1 MNAFLDRVE
10 KNGIL
15 RRVLAKGEGLSVR
28 GVFTPGRHQLRVI
41 RVEGAPSPEA
51 FSLQLDHLTARYRPV
66 SLEEVIGGLG
76 MWFRL
81 RPRSV
86 LLTIRTSSREF
97 VDRLS
102 PLFHGGQI
110 PVLVLIPSS
119 DLTRS
124 RESVQSLL
132 ATGARIGLDL
142 TGLLKSDS
150 PAEELR
156 RALELLDGEI
166 PAAIRAVFLSREAPA
181 SLRQSLRSL
190 GIELGICNR
199 VGINDLRQVDR
210 RSLRSIP
217 LRGDEEVEL
226 LRSKLVSCS
235 ARLGRWVAPRTKTE
249 RSDQREVRR
258 QRKKIRLVYRSLDAA
273 LSGEMAQ
280 MKGVQNK
287 GVQKREMGETLRSL
301 TRRRGPYFERM
312 HDLSGV
318 VSRTVPALGRTLRRR
333 LLKTDRLPWCVESL
347 RYVGHGTASTV
358 YRLEIAGQPP
368 RVLKVSRWTAWQ
380 SPEIQLQHARHHRSR
395 ERKLREWFGDVV
407 IPSHFLL
414 IEGPLRRAPVLATLQ
429 DEVTDPVDVLAL
441 DDDALCAD
449 LEREPDLRDSF
460 LRVAERCLALAP
472 RGRFPDLVGTG
483 NLIAGGLRGRRG
495 LWIIDSGI
503 YDRRA
508 NDPVYPDAK
517 IDRTVRRFEQLLSRL
532 SRETT

>member
-1 MNAFLDRVE
+1 MTAFLNRVE
-10 KNGIL
+10 RNGTL
-15 RRVLAKGEGLSVR
+15 RRVLARGEGLSVR

-51 FSLQLDHLTARYRPV
+51 FSKQLEHLTSRYRPV

-86 LLTIRTSSREF
+86 LPTIRTSSREF

-102 PLFHGGQI
+102 PLFHGGQV
-110 PVLVLIPSS
+110 PVLVLIPPSE
-119 DLTRS
+119 LTRS
-124 RESVQSLL
+124 RERVQSLL

-142 TGLLKSDS
+142 TELLGSDS

-156 RALELLDGEI
+156 RALDLLDGEI
-166 PAAIRAVFLSREAPA
+166 PAAIRAVFLSLEAPA
-181 SLRQSLRSL
+181 ALRQSLRSL
-190 GIELGICNR
+190 GIELGICDR
-199 VGINDLRQVDR
+199 EGINDLRQVDR

-258 QRKKIRLVYRSLDAA
+258 QRKKIRLVYRSLDAV

-280 MKGVQNK
+280 KN
-287 GVQKREMGETLRSL
+287 GVQKRGMGKTLRSL
-301 TRRRGPYFERM
+301 TRRRGPYYERM

-333 LLKTDRLPWCVESL
+333 LLKIDRLPWRVESL

-368 RVLKVSRWTAWQ
+368 RVLKVSRWTAGQ
-380 SPEIQLQHARHHRSR
+380 NPEIQLQHARHHRSR

-414 IEGPLRRAPVLATLQ
+414 IEGPLRGVPVLATLQ

-441 DDDALCAD
+441 DDAALCVL
-449 LEREPDLRDSF
+449 LEREPGLRDSF
-460 LRVAERCLALAP
+460 VRVAERCLALAP

-508 NDPVYPDAK
+508 NDPVYPDAM

-532 SRETT
+532 SRETA